1 MLDMRRREFI
11 TLLGGAAA
19 AAWPLAAG
27 AQQASMPIIGF
38 LSSIS
43 LEGAAAFRQGLS
55 ESGYLEGRNVSI
67 QYREADGNYDQ
78 LTEFAAELVAL
89 RVSLIVASPSS
100 PAALA
105 AKKATSTIPIV
116 FLIGADPVRLGLVE
130 SYNRPGA
137 NATGIVFLSD
147 ELAAKRVELL
157 NELVPPALPLAL
169 LTNPTNPNIAKVI
182 RDTQE
187 AATRAFG
194 RELIVITANSKSEIE
209 TGFETMVRRRAGG
222 LLVWQEAYFTLER
235 ALIVG
240 LAAHHAIPSIYGP
253 RLFTEIGG
261 LMSYGAN
268 RDDLYRQ
275 TGVYAGKILHG
286 ANPRELPVMQP
297 TRFELMI
304 NLKTAKALGLEIPP
318 KLLALADEVIE

>member
-1 MLDMRRREFI
+1 MKRREFI
-11 TLLGGAAA
+11 TLLGGAATC
-19 AAWPLAAG
+19 WPLAAG
-27 AQQASMPIIGF
+27 AQQPTMPIIGF

-43 LEGAAAFRQGLS
+43 LEGAAAFRRGLA
-55 ESGYLEGRNVSI
+55 ESGYLESRDVSI
-67 QYREADGNYDQ
+67 QFRQADGNYDR
-78 LTEFAAELVAL
+78 LTELATELVSL
-89 RVSLIVASPSS
+89 RASLIVASPSS

-105 AKKATSTIPIV
+105 AKRATSTIPIV
-116 FLIGADPVRLGLVE
+116 FLIGADPVQLGLVE

-147 ELAAKRVELL
+147 ELTAKRVELL
-157 NELVPPALPLAL
+157 NELVPPTLPLAF
-169 LTNPTNPNIAKVI
+169 LTNPTNPNIARVI
-182 RDTQE
+182 QDTRE
-187 AATRAFG
+187 AAARTFG
-194 RELIVITANSKSEIE
+194 RELIVVSANSKSEIE
-209 TGFETMVRRRAGG
+209 AGFETIVRGRAGG
-222 LLVWQEAYFTLER
+222 LVVWQEAYFTLER

-268 RDDLYRQ
+268 RDELYRQ
-275 TGVYAGKILHG
+275 TGIYAGRILRG

-297 TRFELMI
+297 TKFELVI
-304 NLKTAKALGLEIPP
+304 NLKTARALGLIVPD